1 LPSFGPYGYAAD
13 EVTRLKEVFSVNHAE
28 FETVDISGLSDD
40 ELDDVVGGA
49 DTGIVKPFGKT
60 P

>member
-1 LPSFGPYGYAAD
+1 MDS
-13 EVTRLKEVFSVNHAE
+13 KE
-28 FETVDISGLSDD
+28 FETVDIRALSDD

-49 DTGIVKPFGKT
+49 DTAAVPFVKDP

>member
-1 LPSFGPYGYAAD
+1 M
-13 EVTRLKEVFSVNHAE
+13 NHAE